1 MMINKRLINMVKESK
16 KYIFLNVLFQWISL
30 IASIL
35 IISLL
40 TLIIKNVYL
49 NQFEVNKFINQLI
62 IILILILVK
71 FFCTII
77 ANKMSFYS
85 SDEVKKTLRH
95 KIYQKLLKL
104 GPSYKENVNTSE
116 AVQVTVEGVDQLENY
131 FGSYLP
137 QLFYA
142 LLAPITLFIV
152 TSFIDFK
159 VAIVLF
165 VCVPLIPVSIII
177 VQKFAKKL
185 LQKYWGQYT
194 TLGDNFLENLQGLTT
209 LKIYQADEFKQQEMD
224 KQAEKF
230 RRITMKVLTMQLNS
244 ITIMDLV
251 AYGGAAIGIILGL
264 LSFAKGNIS
273 LNECLF
279 VILISA
285 DFFLPMRL
293 LGSFFHI
300 AMNGMAASEKMFK
313 ILDIEENTTKNLAI
327 NDNYNIEANN
337 LKFSYDNQ
345 KIILDSVSLKIPQNS
360 LTAIV
365 GKSGCGKS
373 TLASIIAGKINNYEN
388 SIAIGNLEIKEINQY
403 SLMQNIN
410 YVGYKN
416 YLFKGTIKENLLIA
430 KPEATDDELW
440 QVLDRVK
447 ISSFLKSEKGLETN
461 ILENASN
468 LSGGQCQRIC
478 LARAILFDSPIYI
491 FDEATSNI
499 DIESENDIMNEIINL
514 AKKKTVILISHRLAN
529 VVSADNIFVMN
540 EGKII
545 ETGKHNDLLNQN
557 GFYNTLWN
565 TQYKLEN

>member
-85 SDEVKKTLRH
+85 SNEVKKTLRH

>member
-1 MMINKRLINMVKESK
+1 M
-16 KYIFLNVLFQWISL
+16 LFRS
-30 IASIL
+30 
-35 IISLL
+35 
-40 TLIIKNVYL
+40 
-49 NQFEVNKFINQLI
+49 
-62 IILILILVK
+62 
-71 FFCTII
+71 
-77 ANKMSFYS
+77 
-85 SDEVKKTLRH
+85 
-95 KIYQKLLKL
+95 
-104 GPSYKENVNTSE
+104 
-116 AVQVTVEGVDQLENY
+116 
-131 FGSYLP
+131 
-137 QLFYA
+137 
-142 LLAPITLFIV
+142 
-152 TSFIDFK
+152 
-159 VAIVLF
+159 
-165 VCVPLIPVSIII
+165 
-177 VQKFAKKL
+177 
-185 LQKYWGQYT
+185 
-194 TLGDNFLENLQGLTT
+194 
-209 LKIYQADEFKQQEMD
+209 
-224 KQAEKF
+224 
-230 RRITMKVLTMQLNS
+230 
-244 ITIMDLV
+244 
-251 AYGGAAIGIILGL
+251 
-264 LSFAKGNIS
+264 
-273 LNECLF
+273 
-279 VILISA
+279 
-285 DFFLPMRL
+285 
-293 LGSFFHI
+293 
-300 AMNGMAASEKMFK
+300 
-313 ILDIEENTTKNLAI
+313 
-327 NDNYNIEANN
+327 
-337 LKFSYDNQ
+337 SYDNQ

>member
-85 SDEVKKTLRH
+85 SNEVKKTLRH

-104 GPSYKENVNTSE
+104 GHSYKENVNTSE